1 MRRVGTDDPALSYRC
16 CIAALLE
23 LENRDLEGGP
33 SRIEQ
38 TLADRGFCELT
49 VPLTTD
55 PLVEETS
62 GPYARFGFWVLRGA
76 GDVAIVMN
84 GRDVVCVPWRKPEG
98 GPYKATFL
106 VPMNPMFMRHHRKS

>member
-1 MRRVGTDDPALSYRC
+1 MKRIGTDDSALSYRC
-16 CIAALLE
+16 CLAALLE
-23 LENRDLEGGP
+23 LHNRELE
-33 SRIEQ
+33 SRCEQ
-38 TLADRGFCELT
+38 TLADRGFFELT
-49 VPLTTD
+49 VPLTTN

-76 GDVAIVMN
+76 GDVSIVMN

-106 VPMNPMFMRHHRKS
+106 VPYNPIFIRPHRKP